1 MGLGAAIIT
10 LHLFSNKDIYLK
22 TNIPIHA
29 MTSYK
34 IIDNRCVLSFNES
47 NEIFCRALADSK
59 LFGGIT
65 ITPTFTQASFYA
77 KKACSL
83 RELLSQRREKLQYFE
98 GVKLAQCIGQQLFYL
113 EKYAHTFSWFNIDNI
128 LVIDESCFLCIGIDQ
143 LMSVDAFGRIWFT
156 TPFSL
161 KQPHIAPEIQRLK
174 TLPSYVTYKAA
185 YYSLGSL
192 ITFCL
197 AMDDEKSTKM
207 SLRLEFIAD
216 TKLYWFLLRCI
227 DNEPNARLLL
237 FL

>member
-1 MGLGAAIIT
+1 MAIIT
-10 LHLFSNKDIYLK
+10 LLLFSNKDIYLK
-22 TNIPIHA
+22 TNISIHA
-29 MTSYK
+29 MTTSYK
-34 IIDNRCVLSFNES
+34 ITGNRCILTFHEP
-47 NEIFCRALADSK
+47 NEIFCRAFADSK
-59 LFGGIT
+59 LCGGIT

-77 KKACSL
+77 KTCCSL

-98 GVKLAQCIGQQLFYL
+98 GVKMAQCIGQQLFYL
-113 EKYAHTFSWFNIDNI
+113 EKYAHTFSWFNLDTI
-128 LVIDESCFLCIGIDQ
+128 LVIDDSSFLCIGLEQ
-143 LMSVDAFGRIWFT
+143 LMPVDAFGRIWFT

-197 AMDDEKSTKM
+197 VVDDEKSTKM
-207 SLRLEFIAD
+207 QLRLEFIAD

-227 DNEPNARLLL
+227 DPVASARLLL
-237 FL
+237 FV

>member
-1 MGLGAAIIT
+1 MT
-10 LHLFSNKDIYLK
+10 
-22 TNIPIHA
+22 
-29 MTSYK
+29 TSYK
-34 IIDNRCVLSFNES
+34 ITGNRCILTFHEP

-65 ITPTFTQASFYA
+65 ITQTFTQVSFYA
-77 KKACSL
+77 KNVCSL

-113 EKYAHTFSWFNIDNI
+113 EKYAHTFSWFNVDNI
-128 LVIDESCFLCIGIDQ
+128 LVVDGSSFLCVGLEQ
-143 LMSVDAFGRIWFT
+143 LMSIDAFGRIWFT

-161 KQPHIAPEIQRLK
+161 KLPHIAPEIQRLR

-197 AMDDEKSTKM
+197 AEDDQNSTKIQ
-207 SLRLEFIAD
+207 LRLEFIAD
-216 TKLYWFLLRCI
+216 TKLYWFLLRSI

-237 FL
+237 FV